1 MSDLLN
7 KNPNFNFEDGEILL
21 FDKPLEWS
29 SFDVVKKVRNSIRLK
44 KIGHAGTLDPL
55 ASGLMILCTG
65 KMTKKIQEFQDMEKE
80 YHGELVL
87 GNTTPSYD
95 LETEVE
101 NKCDTCNLTEEML
114 LKATKVFEGKIIQIP
129 PVFSAI
135 KVNGERLY
143 KKARRGEEVA
153 LQGREVFIKEF
164 KLENIDIPKVTF
176 KVVCSKGT
184 YIRSLVHDFGQ
195 NLGVG
200 AYLSK
205 LIRVRIGDFHLD
217 KAYQINDFVKIV
229 KGN

>member
-7 KNPNFNFEDGEILL
+7 KKPNFNFEDGEILL